1 MITRRRLSVIELGA
15 VIANVGLLAAVA
27 LAMNLV

>member
-15 VIANVGLLAAVA
+15 VSANVGLLAAVA